1 MEIDDPRIKIIE
13 DLIRKGQEVAKTEK
27 YYSTIGVSEVN
38 QSLFTSWTAQVEQF
52 FMDNIDEKNAF
63 IVKFKENVTNPNL
76 FCHDKDTIL
85 TGVRLLQDLMKYLI
99 DNPNYSKTQK
109 GDSIAQ
115 IELICNRFHQIVRQ
129 LRRRY
134 DNRNTIDVE
143 DEYDV
148 QDLLHSL
155 LIQYFDDIRP
165 EEPTPSYAG
174 GAGRMDFL
182 LKDERIVVETKITR
196 KGKGTED
203 KRVGNELL
211 QDIDRYK
218 AHPDCSTLICFVY
231 DPDGRISNPVGLI
244 SDLEK
249 KNASDLRVIV
259 YIKP

>member
-1 MEIDDPRIKIIE
+1 
-13 DLIRKGQEVAKTEK
+13 
-27 YYSTIGVSEVN
+27 
-38 QSLFTSWTAQVEQF
+38 
-52 FMDNIDEKNAF
+52 
-63 IVKFKENVTNPNL
+63 
-76 FCHDKDTIL
+76 
-85 TGVRLLQDLMKYLI
+85 
-99 DNPNYSKTQK
+99 
-109 GDSIAQ
+109 
-115 IELICNRFHQIVRQ
+115 
-129 LRRRY
+129 
-134 DNRNTIDVE
+134 
-143 DEYDV
+143 
-148 QDLLHSL
+148 LHSL